1 MIENKL
7 IKYTNYL
14 KKYDEAF
21 NRFQNTAIGKFVI
34 EKLILRAKSFYSI
47 LFTFGL
53 ILVAQISAYN
63 NIMQWSNKVDEQL
76 NNSDGW
82 AYAGWFI
89 VYFIVPSG
97 NMAVIVVLGLILIV
111 ASIIRYKEL
120 NQSNPI
126 ENFIHSL
133 EEKTKNILFEIK
145 TNILYKNEKIE
156 LDRDEIIQHIKNELE
171 EKQIFIISG
180 AGGVGKTS
188 IIKNLYIHIEGNYPF
203 YVFKAREF
211 KTNDFLFN
219 HSVQD
224 FIDVHKQHTRKII
237 IIDSAEALLDF
248 ESDFFREFI
257 SALIQNNWKII
268 FTTRYSYLD
277 DLNYHFTQILNIIP
291 FRIDIKNLSSE
302 YLDTLS

>member
-89 VYFIVPSG
+89 VSFIVPSG

-133 EEKTKNILFEIK
+133 EEKQ
-145 TNILYKNEKIE
+145 KIFY
-156 LDRDEIIQHIKNELE
+156 LKL
-171 EKQIFIISG
+171 KQIFY
-180 AGGVGKTS
+180 
-188 IIKNLYIHIEGNYPF
+188 IKMKKSN
-203 YVFKAREF
+203 
-211 KTNDFLFN
+211 
-219 HSVQD
+219 
-224 FIDVHKQHTRKII
+224 
-237 IIDSAEALLDF
+237 
-248 ESDFFREFI
+248 
-257 SALIQNNWKII
+257 
-268 FTTRYSYLD
+268 
-277 DLNYHFTQILNIIP
+277 
-291 FRIDIKNLSSE
+291 
-302 YLDTLS
+302 